1 MTIPA
6 CDNCFNIPITN
17 IKIDVYLIINCN
29 WGKHLQLLWCFWLL
43 QKVQK
48 SYNRVMKGDTRLNF
62 DTDIISWTC
71 APYNLPFHSSLM
83 WKHYILVT
91 NQIGTLASFYIKLQ
105 IVLLGIVNGQMFLCP
120 HKKEK
125 CTGVDYFFPK
135 TILQEKYFCCHVF
148 PGVSLSFYWILKLNL
163 TFSSQKLIGSCEY
176 IFWLWHMT
184 EISQHRKWKVVLQRY
199 ISIHS
204 SLLRGG

>member
-6 CDNCFNIPITN
+6 CDNCFNFLITN

-62 DTDIISWTC
+62 DTDLISWTC
-71 APYNLPFHSSLM
+71 APYNLPFHSSLV

-91 NQIGTLASFYIKLQ
+91 NQIGTLASFCIKLQ

-125 CTGVDYFFPK
+125 CTGVDYFCPK
-135 TILQEKYFCCHVF
+135 NYSPRKIFLLPC
-148 PGVSLSFYWILKLNL
+148 VSWCIYIFYWILKLNL
-163 TFSSQKLIGSCEY
+163 NFLISK
-176 IFWLWHMT
+176 IDWFLWIHILAMT
-184 EISQHRKWKVVLQRY
+184 YDRNLPT
-199 ISIHS
+199 
-204 SLLRGG
+204 

>member
-1 MTIPA
+1 
-6 CDNCFNIPITN
+6 
-17 IKIDVYLIINCN
+17 
-29 WGKHLQLLWCFWLL
+29 
-43 QKVQK
+43 
-48 SYNRVMKGDTRLNF
+48 MKGDTRLNF
-62 DTDIISWTC
+62 DTDLISWTC

-83 WKHYILVT
+83 WKHYTLVT
-91 NQIGTLASFYIKLQ
+91 NQIGSLASFCIKLQ

-125 CTGVDYFFPK
+125 CTGVDYFCPK
-135 TILQEKYFCCHVF
+135 NYSPRKIFLMPC
-148 PGVSLSFYWILKLNL
+148 VSWCFYIFIEFWNWTW